1 MASVPLQARALLG
14 WDKEDFVAAMESL
27 TLEQRIPILEV
38 CAADLAPGGAIN
50 FLSPEARMQIQQT
63 IKDTLNAGDPVSDT
77 HNNAESTKRRGRKP
91 RRCELEQTDVMIDEA
106 LTDDGR
112 G

>member
-38 CAADLAPGGAIN
+38 CAAYLAPGGAIN
-50 FLSPEARMQIQQT
+50 FLSLEARKQIQQT

-77 HNNAESTKRRGRKP
+77 HNNAESFYF
-91 RRCELEQTDVMIDEA
+91 CELHVSCEWFLNPVFISSI
-106 LTDDGR
+106 
-112 G
+112 